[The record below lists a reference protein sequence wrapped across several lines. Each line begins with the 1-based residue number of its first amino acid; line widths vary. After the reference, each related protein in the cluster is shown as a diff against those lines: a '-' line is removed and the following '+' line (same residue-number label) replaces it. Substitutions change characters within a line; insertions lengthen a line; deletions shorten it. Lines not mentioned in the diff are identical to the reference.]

1 VLREWRAAIV
11 ADLGGEDQ
19 ITAMQRAVVDVAT
32 RTYLLLE
39 SVDRF
44 LLEQS
49 SLVNKSRRQ
58 VYPVV
63 LQRQQLADALARYM
77 NQLGL
82 ERRAR
87 EVPALGEYLASK
99 GERGEQ

>member
-1 VLREWRAAIV
+1 
-11 ADLGGEDQ
+11 
-19 ITAMQRAVVDVAT
+19 MQRAVVEVAT

-87 EVPALGEYLASK
+87 EVPTLGEYLASK
-99 GERGEQ
+99 GGRGDP